1 MNIWLERLFL
11 ILIFSLGSMQPGVN
25 ISGLRVTPT
34 DLLFV
39 LTVAAFGIVWI
50 AEQRRFTFDPVFKYV
65 VPFALAMLLSA
76 VHSVQPGLSVMKLA
90 GVFYLIGL
98 TILTINV
105 VGSEK
110 LLKVSIKVW
119 IAASTLVC
127 LVGVIT
133 VALFY
138 IDRTS
143 PWHSLFLHH
152 YGSLPVGNYPRIQS
166 TFVYPAMLC
175 NYLTVAI
182 LMILAA
188 IKLGWIKMYFGVTV
202 LAMHGIAALF
212 TLTPGLGGLI
222 FSVATWFGL
231 SLIRNKQYFLGRTI
245 LFAGA
250 AAFVAFLAASA
261 FSIWPIATSPFT
273 FDFFGTR
280 IDPSQRLLAW
290 RDSVRTFLEHP
301 VFGKGIGLGV
311 AGVRFQAPSG
321 QMQFL
326 TDAHNT
332 FLSVAAQA
340 GILGLIAL
348 ISLIVSVIRRGS
360 QLLDTSTELRTVRTA
375 LVLAFVSGFIL
386 QGFVGSF
393 EDARHLWV
401 LIGLII
407 VASRIEKTPA

>member
-11 ILIFSLGSMQPGVN
+11 ILIFSLGFMQPGIS

-34 DLLFV
+34 ELLFV
-39 LTVAAFGIVWI
+39 LTVIAFGFVRIVGNC
-50 AEQRRFTFDPVFKYV
+50 QFTFDPIYKYFAA
-65 VPFALAMLLSA
+65 FALAMLLSA
-76 VHSVQPGLSVMKLA
+76 VFSVQSGLSIMKLA

-98 TILTINV
+98 TILTINI
-105 VGSEK
+105 VGSKK
-110 LLKVSIKVW
+110 LLKVSIHVW
-119 IAASTLVC
+119 IAASTIVC
-127 LVGVIT
+127 IVGVIT

-138 IDRTS
+138 VDRTS

-175 NYLTVAI
+175 NYLTVGI

-202 LAMHGIAALF
+202 LALHGIAALF

-231 SLIRNKQYFLGRTI
+231 SLVRNKQYFAGRTI
-245 LFAGA
+245 LFVGTS
-250 AAFVAFLAASA
+250 AFFAFLAFSA

-280 IDPSQRLLAW
+280 IDPTQRLLAW
-290 RDSVRTFLEHP
+290 RDSIGMFLEHP
-301 VFGKGIGLGV
+301 LFGKGIGLGV
-311 AGVRFQAPSG
+311 AAVRFQAPSG

-340 GILGLIAL
+340 GVLGLIAL
-348 ISLIVSVIRRGS
+348 IGLIVSVIRRGS
-360 QLLDTSTELRTVRTA
+360 QMLDTSTDLGTVRTA

-407 VASRIEKTPA
+407 AVSRIEKTRA